1 MFDISTYS
9 RDRPPILDPKI
20 EAKSVGS
27 GPVKTTVW
35 SKEKMEEY
43 LKQYDLEEDTLGK
56 WAHITKE
63 LLLEEFK
70 KGKSGTE
77 IAKEYGIPI
86 GSFGNLLRR
95 RGVVNPNSHLFPQ
108 RKKKTEPKVEVKEEV
123 KEEIEVKTKE
133 DKEKAKALSTPATVI
148 LEKVEQPAVVRS
160 EEPAEY
166 KVDDP
171 VQSPNHYTA
180 GGIET
185 IEYIK
190 AKISDAEIAYYCKGN
205 VLK

>member
-27 GPVKTTVW
+27 GPVTTTVW
-35 SKEKMEEY
+35 SKEKIEEH
-43 LKQYDLEEDTLGK
+43 LKQYNLQQEDKELGK

-148 LEKVEQPAVVRS
+148 LEKIGRAHV
-160 EEPAEY
+160 
-166 KVDDP
+166 
-171 VQSPNHYTA
+171 
-180 GGIET
+180 
-185 IEYIK
+185 
-190 AKISDAEIAYYCKGN
+190 
-205 VLK
+205 